1 MKISTRIELLAAF
14 ISVGLFISGCGP
26 IPVSVGEHE
35 VTPDVDMKETVSL
48 TKIMVSAPL
57 DAIKV
62 NNIADAVEMSGLEV
76 EVVNGTECMAAF
88 LAEDSESLPLPIS
101 RFLEPD
107 YRARVTHLAIDYI
120 IILGQTQTDSRENEI
135 VTTVINYSDT
145 TQTKTA
151 QIHAEGKTRAFW
163 PILPYIALFVF
174 YSEPDT
180 QSGVTDALGSVVSQ
194 VIISDEKVTR
204 PRILFLESDNLADM
218 ARSVP
223 RFVDDSNNQKQ
234 PVEIY
239 NPVELYKTMIGRGEG
254 ADENDP
260 LTASMPY
267 NPLAHAIAIPSV
279 IMLTPMLWVID
290 KTLVDKSQG
299 SPQSSR
305 WDFLV
310 NSEKAINRQDW
321 EAAYRLLED
330 GLVSSDH
337 GIKYQS
343 HQVLNRHPE
352 LMDGAKA
359 SFSEESLRET
369 QSTHGDAAFNL
380 EEKRLAIYKT
390 VATQSAYTEA
400 EQNISR
406 VFHGKVNENNILE

>member
-1 MKISTRIELLAAF
+1 MKTSKRVELLAAF
-14 ISVGLFISGCGP
+14 IFVGLFISGCGP

-48 TKIMVSAPL
+48 TDVMVSAPL
-57 DAIKV
+57 DEIKV
-62 NNIADAVEMSGLEV
+62 NKIADAVEMTGLEV

-88 LAEDSESLPLPIS
+88 LADDSESLPLPIS

-107 YRARVTHLAIDYI
+107 YRSRVTHLAIDYI
-120 IILGQTQTDSRENEI
+120 IILGQAQTDSRKTEI
-135 VTTVINYSDT
+135 VTTVINYSDST
-145 TQTKTA
+145 RTKTA

-163 PILPYIALFVF
+163 PVLPYIALFVF

-194 VIISDEKVTR
+194 VILSDERVTR
-204 PRILFLESDNLADM
+204 PRILFLESANLAEM

-223 RFVDDSNNQKQ
+223 RFDADPSKQKQ
-234 PVEIY
+234 LAEIY
-239 NPVELYKTMIGRGEG
+239 NPVELYKIMIGRGEG

-260 LTASMPY
+260 LIASMPY
-267 NPLAHAIAIPSV
+267 NPFAHAIAIPSV
-279 IMLTPMLWVID
+279 IMLSPMLWVID
-290 KTLVDKSQG
+290 KTLVEKPSG
-299 SPQSSR
+299 SPKSNR

-310 NSEKAINRQDW
+310 YSEKAINRQDW

-359 SFSEESLRET
+359 SFSEASLRET
-369 QSTHGDAAFNL
+369 QSRHGDAAFNL

-390 VATQSAYTEA
+390 VATQSAYAEA
-400 EQNISR
+400 EENFSR
-406 VFHGKVNENNILE
+406 VFHGKVNENNLLE